1 VNAPTLSA
9 AQAIALAVPN
19 LGRPDPR
26 YGNIGR
32 YEGSGDSY
40 YNGMTVSLRHRAASW
55 ADVRVS
61 YNYSKSIDDA
71 GNFFFSTPQNNFDLR
86 DDRGLSD
93 NDQRHRLTVSS
104 VLSFKGWQL
113 ASIFSY
119 ASALP
124 FNIQTGSDRNFDT
137 AINDRPYGVGRNTGR
152 GFNFT
157 SLDIRLSRTFRMTER
172 FRIEAMAESFNV
184 LNRVNW
190 QLPNNIFGT
199 GTTPLPAFGQATA
212 AGDPRQLQLG
222 LRVGF

>member
-1 VNAPTLSA
+1 
-9 AQAIALAVPN
+9 
-19 LGRPDPR
+19 
-26 YGNIGR
+26 
-32 YEGSGDSY
+32 
-40 YNGMTVSLRHRAASW
+40 
-55 ADVRVS
+55 
-61 YNYSKSIDDA
+61 
-71 GNFFFSTPQNNFDLR
+71 
-86 DDRGLSD
+86 
-93 NDQRHRLTVSS
+93 LTVSS